1 MSCDEKDV
9 LSLSDEVGETS
20 DKDMI
25 SQFQGEGQLFSNIV
39 GYEDIKKLFYLS
51 LYSKERPV
59 HILLVGPPASAKTLF
74 MLECMKLERS
84 YFTLGSHSTK
94 SGMIEYLFEK
104 RPRYLIIDEIEHMP
118 LKDQTALLSLMETGI
133 IAETKFQKARNTQLK
148 TWVFATSNATE
159 RMLTPLLSRFL
170 VLYFKPYKYGSFKE
184 VTVHLLR
191 HGEGI
196 AEDIAEEVADIVW
209 TKLKSRDIR
218 DCVKIA
224 NLAKTKED
232 VKWVTRARRVRR
244 ARRRWRGLRGAR
256 SPQACNAWS
265 APLKLRRSRGTSWA
279 RLASRSNARTR
290 L

>member
-1 MSCDEKDV
+1 MRASEGAVNSRVYSREEKDSISINNEV
-9 LSLSDEVGETS
+9 EKSLNDDAFSYLQNGAE
-20 DKDMI
+20 
-25 SQFQGEGQLFSNIV
+25 LFSNIV
-39 GYEDIKKLFYLS
+39 GYQDIKRLFHLS

-118 LKDQTALLSLMETGI
+118 LKDQTALLSLRDTGI

-159 RMLTPLLSRFL
+159 RLLTPLLSRFL
-170 VLYFKPYKYGSFKE
+170 VLYFKPYKYGSFRE
-184 VTVHLLR
+184 VTIHLLC

-196 AEDIAEEVADIVW
+196 SEDIAAEVADVVW

-218 DCVKIA
+218 DCIKIA

-232 VKWVTRARRVRR
+232 VKWIVATMR
-244 ARRRWRGLRGAR
+244 
-256 SPQACNAWS
+256 NY
-265 APLKLRRSRGTSWA
+265 SRKPSEK
-279 RLASRSNARTR
+279 
-290 L
+290 